1 MFLKVLNKVNFKML
15 AQTKLFLIF
24 DLLPFVKLW
33 ELLTVNHSL
42 SERMIIFVPVAE
54 DLQCSGCFITCIGV
68 HFPAV
73 ELDNA
78 IRFSTLSS
86 MSGFLWHSSK
96 WACRF
101 GHFHQYTSGL
111 EVLACSLHTD
121 LNYVIT
127 MHQLHP
133 SLSH

>member
-1 MFLKVLNKVNFKML
+1 MFLKVLNKVNCKML

-78 IRFSTLSS
+78 IRFSTLSR
-86 MSGFLWHSSK
+86 MSG
-96 WACRF
+96 
-101 GHFHQYTSGL
+101 
-111 EVLACSLHTD
+111 LA
-121 LNYVIT
+121 
-127 MHQLHP
+127 
-133 SLSH
+133 